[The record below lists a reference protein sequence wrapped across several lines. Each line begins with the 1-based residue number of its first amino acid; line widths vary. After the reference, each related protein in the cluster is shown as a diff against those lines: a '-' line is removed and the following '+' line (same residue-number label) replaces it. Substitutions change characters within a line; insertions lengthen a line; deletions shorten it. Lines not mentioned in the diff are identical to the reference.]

1 MKLTLPVGILILFVL
16 LAGGGAF
23 YTVDETEQVVVTQFG
38 KPVGNPVTEAGLHF
52 KMPFIQTANYFN
64 KNILEWDGDPSQIP
78 TLDKTFIWVDIFA
91 RWKIVDPLQFFMR
104 VTNEGVAQGQL
115 DSILNAAT
123 RNLIQSHHLIES
135 VRNSNREMEI
145 LASPV
150 LEQDVRSVTNVGL
163 GREKLSRMILEKGQ
177 PKVQELG
184 IQLVDVRIKRIMY
197 IQDVQ
202 KKVFERMVA
211 ERNQIAEK
219 YRSEGKG
226 ESQKIEGWMQR
237 ELKTIRSEAYR
248 QSQEIQGKADATA
261 ARISAGAYSRDP
273 EFYSLVKTLDLY
285 RNLPEKEIELVLG
298 TECDLFKYLKSVNP

>member
-38 KPVGNPVTEAGLHF
+38 KPVGSPITEAGLHF

-91 RWKIVDPLQFFMR
+91 RWKIVDPLQFFLK
-104 VTNEGVAQGQL
+104 VNNEGVAQGQL

-261 ARISAGAYSRDP
+261 ARISAGAYTRDP

>member
-52 KMPFIQTANYFN
+52 KMPFIQMVNYFN

-261 ARISAGAYSRDP
+261 ARISAGAYGRDP

>member
-38 KPVGNPVTEAGLHF
+38 KPVGKPITEAGLHF

-91 RWKIVDPLQFFMR
+91 RWKVVDPLQFFMR
-104 VTNEGVAQGQL
+104 VTNEGIAQGQL

-150 LEQDVRSVTNVGL
+150 REQDVASATNVGL

-248 QSQEIQGKADATA
+248 KSQEIQGKSDATA
-261 ARISAGAYSRDP
+261 ARISAEAYSRDP

-298 TECDLFKYLKSVNP
+298 TESDLFKYLKSVNP

>member
-38 KPVGNPVTEAGLHF
+38 KPVGSPITEAGLHF

-91 RWKIVDPLQFFMR
+91 RWKIVDPLQFFLK
-104 VTNEGVAQGQL
+104 VNNEGVAHGQL

-261 ARISAGAYSRDP
+261 ARISAGAYTRDP

>member
-52 KMPFIQTANYFN
+52 KMPFIQMVNYFN

-261 ARISAGAYSRDP
+261 ARISAGAYTRDP

>member
-38 KPVGNPVTEAGLHF
+38 KPVGSPITEAGLHF

>member
-1 MKLTLPVGILILFVL
+1 MKLTLPVGILILFLL

-23 YTVDETEQVVVTQFG
+23 YTVGETEQVVITQFG
-38 KPVGNPVTEAGLHF
+38 KPVGNPITEAGLHW
-52 KMPFIQTANYFN
+52 KMPFIQTANYFS

-91 RWKIVDPLQFFMR
+91 RWRIVDALQFFMK
-104 VTNEGVAQGQL
+104 VNNEGIAQGQL

-135 VRNSNREMEI
+135 VRNTNREMEI
-145 LASPV
+145 LAS
-150 LEQDVRSVTNVGL
+150 LVRDETVPAVTTVAL
-163 GREKLSRMILEKGQ
+163 GREKLARMILEKGQ
-177 PKVQELG
+177 PKVEILG

-202 KKVFERMVA
+202 KKVFERMIA

-219 YRSEGKG
+219 FRSEGKG
-226 ESQKIEGWMQR
+226 ESQKIEGKMQR

-248 QSQEIQGKADATA
+248 KSQEIQGRADAIA
-261 ARISAGAYSRDP
+261 ARISAEAYSRDP

-285 RNLPEKEIELVLG
+285 KNLPEKEIELVLG
-298 TECDLFKYLKSVNP
+298 TESDLFKYLKGINP

>member
-52 KMPFIQTANYFN
+52 KMPFIQMVNYFN

-91 RWKIVDPLQFFMR
+91 RWKIVDPLQFFLK
-104 VTNEGVAQGQL
+104 VNNEGVAQGQL

-261 ARISAGAYSRDP
+261 ARISAGAYTRDP

>member
-52 KMPFIQTANYFN
+52 KMPFIQMVNYFN

-91 RWKIVDPLQFFMR
+91 RWKIVDPLQFFLK
-104 VTNEGVAQGQL
+104 VNNEGVAQGQL

>member
-38 KPVGNPVTEAGLHF
+38 KPVGNPITEAGLHF

-91 RWKIVDPLQFFMR
+91 RWKIVDPLQFFLK
-104 VTNEGVAQGQL
+104 VNNEGVAQGQL

>member
-38 KPVGNPVTEAGLHF
+38 KPVGNPITEAGLHF
-52 KMPFIQTANYFN
+52 KMPFIQTANYFY

-91 RWKIVDPLQFFMR
+91 RWKIVDPLQFFLK
-104 VTNEGVAQGQL
+104 VNNEGVAQGQL